1 MNEEDRRYLTEWGG
15 DCWHDYQQAI
25 GGRRCK
31 KCGEWDL
38 ENRTFDTW
46 EDFGWLVVALTERDL
61 LWNFAD
67 YWVGRFPTYA
77 PTNRFSSWL
86 AHSPINRCQFIC
98 DFLREQE
105 GKG

>member
-1 MNEEDRRYLTEWGG
+1 MNDEDRKFLTEWGG
-15 DCWHDYQQAI
+15 DCWHEFDWAV

-46 EDFGWLVVALTERDL
+46 ADFGWLWGGFLVQSRYSIPHLMAWYGTKRQ
-61 LWNFAD
+61 NN
-67 YWVGRFPTYA
+67 YP
-77 PTNRFSSWL
+77 
-86 AHSPINRCQFIC
+86 AHAWMLETPEDRCQLIC

-105 GKG
+105 GKE